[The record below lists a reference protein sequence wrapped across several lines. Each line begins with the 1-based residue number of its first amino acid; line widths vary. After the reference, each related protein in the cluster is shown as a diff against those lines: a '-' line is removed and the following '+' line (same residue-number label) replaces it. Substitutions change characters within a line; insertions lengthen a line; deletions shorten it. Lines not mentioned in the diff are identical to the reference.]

1 MVGLLLPARRGG
13 ARSLLIAAA
22 ATLTLALETGGSP
35 MGLTVAAFTAIAV
48 LAKDLA
54 RTISLGARLSRA
66 VAALAST
73 DDAEH
78 VLAKAVGG
86 RSVSIGYP
94 VADGCL
100 VDREGRQVPAPPRG
114 WTVVEIAA
122 RTAES
127 LNCGQT

>member
-35 MGLTVAAFTAIAV
+35 MGLT
-48 LAKDLA
+48 
-54 RTISLGARLSRA
+54 G
-66 VAALAST
+66 AALAST

-94 VADGCL
+94 AADGCL